1 MRVIEPSIMRELEV
15 SELCERESM
24 RRIVGETERG
34 RNGLKGEGE
43 REREREIERERES
56 TERIEGEREGAG
68 TGLKKRVDEK
78 Y

>member
-24 RRIVGETERG
+24 RRIEGETERG

-43 REREREIERERES
+43 RERERARKGLKQREREQ
-56 TERIEGEREGAG
+56 EQ
-68 TGLKKRVDEK
+68 D
-78 Y
+78 